1 MKPEIYHIW
10 INGKLISNGKEIY
23 SVLGFPLRST
33 LGTKISIF
41 ISITYSTV
49 LNMLKHLLSQ
59 SQCLTPSQ
67 HSKTQYQRYF

>member
-1 MKPEIYHIW
+1 MW

-41 ISITYSTV
+41 INIDHVKTPTVPKSMFNTLTTQHNSI
-49 LNMLKHLLSQ
+49 
-59 SQCLTPSQ
+59 
-67 HSKTQYQRYF
+67 SKIFLVKLGFHC